1 MLRSDLNL
9 VVVRFFVVV
18 VRRIVVFIVVFLFGF
33 LGCFGFHTGTAGN
46 PARCDA
52 ENLELLE
59 SGLWF
64 TSDTCRQE
72 HADVT
77 DEITAK
83 GEVK

>member
-1 MLRSDLNL
+1 MNL
-9 VVVRFFVVV
+9 VFVRFFVVV
-18 VRRIVVFIVVFLFGF
+18 VGRIVVFMVVFSVWCF
-33 LGCFGFHTGTAGN
+33 LVCFASHRGTVRN
-46 PARCDA
+46 PIRGYA

-64 TSDTCRQE
+64 TSDTCRQD

-83 GEVK
+83 GEVL